1 MWNVGSVTVTRV
13 IEHRTELAVGDF
25 LPTADGEALA
35 RHRDWLSPW
44 AVGDAGQLRFV
55 IQALCLESNG
65 QKIVVDTCIGPQKLP
80 GIYAG
85 LSRGGAFPEGPPSA
99 RPACGDQT
107 ARNRDIRPHHDHR
120 QGRGTGQSRPEAAI
134 AQQVSLY
141 AVRSDR
147 QCERVGGR
155 LPAASG
161 LREAPLPRAFGR
173 REAQFDVP

>member
-85 LSRGGAFPEGPPSA
+85 LSDDGSFIKALAAAGFGPYDVDLVICTHLHFDHVGWNTILEDGEWVPTFRRARYVVA
-99 RPACGDQT
+99 RPEYEYWIGTHFRPPT
-107 ARNRDIRPHHDHR
+107 AGHLVTPDS
-120 QGRGTGQSRPEAAI
+120 G
-134 AQQVSLY
+134 
-141 AVRSDR
+141 VRF
-147 QCERVGGR
+147 Q
-155 LPAASG
+155 PAGA
-161 LREAPLPRAFGR
+161 
-173 REAQFDVP
+173 